1 MKKHTAAI
9 VTIRDG
15 VVHNLQV
22 VTGDDEDK
30 TCQKAEE
37 VFATTAKGEG
47 VELSDYD
54 LDNGYVETPH
64 NVGSSVCLAWGDIIT
79 V

>member
-15 VVHNLQV
+15 VVYNLQV

-30 TCQKAEE
+30 TCAKAEQ
-37 VFATTAKGEG
+37 VFEDAAKAEG

-54 LDNGYVETPH
+54 RDNGYVETLQG
-64 NVGSSVCLAWGDIIT
+64 VGSSVCLSWGDILT

>member
-47 VELSDYD
+47 VEIGDDD
-54 LDNGYVETPH
+54 LENGYTETLQG
-64 NVGSSVCLAWGDIIT
+64 VGSSVCLAWGDIIT